1 MNLDDERLTSNVLVN
16 VSNEMLWF
24 SHGKIF
30 SQMALELKKYKMRPS
45 GKADDL

>member
-1 MNLDDERLTSNVLVN
+1 MSLDDERLRSNVLVN
-16 VSNEMLWF
+16 VLNEILWF